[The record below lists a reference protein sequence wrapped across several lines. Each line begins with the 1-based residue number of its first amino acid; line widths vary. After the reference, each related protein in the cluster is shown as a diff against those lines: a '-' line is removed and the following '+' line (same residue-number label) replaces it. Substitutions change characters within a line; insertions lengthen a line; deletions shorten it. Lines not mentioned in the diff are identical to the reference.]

1 MNNMAI
7 IKKDILEVIDNR
19 IAIAKKNYEDNRKI
33 APNAYWTWV
42 EWGELNALEL
52 IKEEIELLEDI

>member
-33 APNAYWTWV
+33 APNAY
-42 EWGELNALEL
+42 
-52 IKEEIELLEDI
+52 